1 MARRDLDEVAYMKT
15 PENFMEYLAAH
26 RDCSEEILD
35 YARMQT
41 TEDIE
46 TGTEPK
52 IVNIRRMISS
62 VRTEI
67 HKMRGFVRLV
77 PVADEISYGFM
88 EPEHDIGKWVAE
100 SFAHRFP
107 NTQIILG
114 NNERTWRA
122 QYSCDGIMQIQG
134 PGIIETLD
142 ELKKQTSTHLTA
154 KGTETERLWMTYYLS
169 QYCHDRQNLKLFQ
182 KQMPEKH
189 MEAAGLTMEKS
200 AAYLPLASFM

>member
-1 MARRDLDEVAYMKT
+1 
-15 PENFMEYLAAH
+15 MEYLAAH

-88 EPEHDIGKWVAE
+88 EPD
-100 SFAHRFP
+100 
-107 NTQIILG
+107 T
-114 NNERTWRA
+114 T
-122 QYSCDGIMQIQG
+122 
-134 PGIIETLD
+134 
-142 ELKKQTSTHLTA
+142 
-154 KGTETERLWMTYYLS
+154 
-169 QYCHDRQNLKLFQ
+169 
-182 KQMPEKH
+182 
-189 MEAAGLTMEKS
+189 
-200 AAYLPLASFM
+200 